1 MFILF
6 LYILQ
11 GLVARWIEPLL
22 GSQAAGGNPAV
33 SLRCLRFSASFF
45 TSQSPGSLSHRMW
58 MLWRAVV
65 EFLCNVPGH
74 IIGFQIRVAMT
85 NVIQW
90 RVSHQLKSL
99 SNFWE
104 RGRPFRRR
112 SSLKWAVP
120 WFIIY
125 FFKSKMPLE
134 MTSVV
139 NIMNFSSGFWKSNIP
154 LESITTWR
162 LHPVPVSAQMSDV
175 HSYGTLNEMCRC
187 ISTT

>member
-45 TSQSPGSLSHRMW
+45 TSQSPGALSHRMW

-104 RGRPFRRR
+104 RGRPVRR
-112 SSLKWAVP
+112 KWAAVHGVP
-120 WFIIY
+120 
-125 FFKSKMPLE
+125 KSRKWLSTHSWKGCSGGGDAWLEYCVLNMEGLGAGNEGRIKDTLTQATGRMMFPLI
-134 MTSVV
+134 V
-139 NIMNFSSGFWKSNIP
+139 
-154 LESITTWR
+154 
-162 LHPVPVSAQMSDV
+162 MS
-175 HSYGTLNEMCRC
+175 
-187 ISTT
+187 